1 MQRLFDFFFALIGLI
16 LLSPLFL
23 LITFIGF
30 IDTGSP
36 FFTQKRVGRHKR
48 PFTIIKFRTMHT
60 DTKSVPTHL
69 ANTASITKAGNVLR
83 RSKLDE
89 LPQLLNVLIG
99 DMSLVGPRPGL
110 VDQTELIAAREKLN
124 VFHVRPGI
132 TGLSQIK
139 KIDMSTPR
147 ELAHCDAQMLSSLN
161 LKNYFKFIL
170 LTLVGAGSGDAIH

>member
-1 MQRLFDFFFALIGLI
+1 
-16 LLSPLFL
+16 
-23 LITFIGF
+23 
-30 IDTGSP
+30 
-36 FFTQKRVGRHKR
+36 
-48 PFTIIKFRTMHT
+48 MHT
-60 DTKSVPTHL
+60 ETKSVPTHL
-69 ANTASITKAGNVLR
+69 ASKAAVTKAGDILR

-89 LPQLLNVLIG
+89 LPQLLNVLKG

-139 KIDMSTPR
+139 RIDMSTPQQ
-147 ELAHCDAQMLSSLN
+147 LADCDAQMLNSLN

-170 LTLVGAGSGDAIH
+170 LTLIGVGSGDAIH